1 MIALVVIFSM
11 SYSSF
16 AEDTVRTLGNPTL
29 DDLADPPAA
38 NSDTD
43 QPDQWLDFEPGDHL
57 TPPDEPDK
65 TLDEIARL
73 VDEEKGLPLIPEPNT
88 LVLLALAAL
97 LLLLWRL
104 KW

>member
-1 MIALVVIFSM
+1 MIALVVVFSM
-11 SYSSF
+11 SHSSF
-16 AEDTVRTLGNPTL
+16 AEDTVRTFGNPAL
-29 DDLADPPAA
+29 DDLADPEAA
-38 NSDTD
+38 TSDTD
-43 QPDQWLDFEPGDHL
+43 EADQWLDVEPGDL
-57 TPPDEPDK
+57 NSPDGQDK
-65 TLDEIARL
+65 ALDEIARL